1 MEHDFL
7 IYNFIQKLTML
18 INNSQLS
25 MGELSL
31 ILESLYHT
39 VNDIYQQNIQKV
51 LAQQETSSDMTED
64 KTVSIPI
71 NFEVEERWANHKKE
85 EETEEA
91 GQEE

>member
-7 IYNFIQKLTML
+7 IYNFIQQLTML

-39 VNDIYQQNIQKV
+39 VNDIYQQNIQKA
-51 LAQQETSSDMTED
+51 LTQQDNASDTIED

-71 NFEVEERWANHKKE
+71 NFEVEERWANNHK
-85 EETEEA
+85 EEA